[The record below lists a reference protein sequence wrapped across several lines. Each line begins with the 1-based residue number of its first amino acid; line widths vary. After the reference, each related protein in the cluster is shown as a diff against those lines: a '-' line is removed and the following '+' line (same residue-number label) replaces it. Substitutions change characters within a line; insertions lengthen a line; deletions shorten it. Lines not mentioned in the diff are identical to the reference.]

1 MQAEIQMPTLSM
13 RDDPDILMFCRFIH
27 VLVCKQGLHSSSLL
41 VSTRLPVR
49 AAVPRQQHVCVRPA
63 CKAQARPKVEKRHQE
78 REEQSKNAVLERS
91 GYMNTVW
98 ANQKH
103 SPSPHPQMLL
113 ITLRSHAN

>member
-1 MQAEIQMPTLSM
+1 MRAEIQMPTLSM

-63 CKAQARPKVEKRHQE
+63 CKAQARPKVENDTRKEKSSR
-78 REEQSKNAVLERS
+78 R
-91 GYMNTVW
+91 
-98 ANQKH
+98 
-103 SPSPHPQMLL
+103 MLYWSDQV
-113 ITLRSHAN
+113 T